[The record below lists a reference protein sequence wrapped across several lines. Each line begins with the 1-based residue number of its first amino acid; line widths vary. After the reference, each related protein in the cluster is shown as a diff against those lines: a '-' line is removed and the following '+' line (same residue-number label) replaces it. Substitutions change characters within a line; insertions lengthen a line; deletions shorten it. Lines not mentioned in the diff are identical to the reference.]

1 LLKPATESSFSSEN
15 LNLVISSKRSEP
27 AMPSYAMDKTTSQPA
42 RQEIN
47 EINDNAFTPEER
59 FYTEIRFNRILHLEE
74 KRAERSKR
82 HFLLLLLNVSSL
94 IKSYPTTNFLKK
106 LESNIVFCL
115 RETDIIGW
123 YENRAIVGIIFTEIA
138 PIGENSVRKLT
149 YKLREALRQILDP
162 TVADQLNMSIYI
174 YPEETVP
181 GKDKGR
187 PKIGSYPRIEKGKYD
202 NKFALKIKRIID
214 IIGSLIGLAIFS
226 PLFLVFGL
234 AIKLT
239 SEGPVLF
246 KQERLGL
253 YGKRFIFLKFRS
265 MYANCDQ
272 TIHRNYIK
280 GWINGRKSTPGSE
293 REGEV
298 VTYKMIDDHRITSF
312 GRFLRKTSLDE
323 LPQFINVLKGEMSLV
338 GPRPDMPYA
347 YDLYDIWHRRRQL
360 VKPGVTGLWQV
371 KGRSSTDFDEMVRL
385 DLKYIKTWSLWLDI
399 KILIQTFRAVLSGKG
414 AY

>member
-1 LLKPATESSFSSEN
+1 MSFH
-15 LNLVISSKRSEP
+15 V
-27 AMPSYAMDKTTSQPA
+27 
-42 RQEIN
+42 
-47 EINDNAFTPEER
+47 
-59 FYTEIRFNRILHLEE
+59 
-74 KRAERSKR
+74 
-82 HFLLLLLNVSSL
+82 
-94 IKSYPTTNFLKK
+94 
-106 LESNIVFCL
+106 
-115 RETDIIGW
+115 
-123 YENRAIVGIIFTEIA
+123 
-138 PIGENSVRKLT
+138 
-149 YKLREALRQILDP
+149 
-162 TVADQLNMSIYI
+162 

-181 GKDKGR
+181 GKDEGG
-187 PKIGSYPRIEKGKYD
+187 PKISSYPRIEKGKYG
-202 NKFALKIKRIID
+202 NRFALKIKRIID
-214 IIGSLIGLAIFS
+214 VIGSLIGLAIFS

-272 TIHRNYIK
+272 TIHQNYIK
-280 GWINGRKSTPGSE
+280 GWINGKKSAPRSE
-293 REGEV
+293 REGEI
-298 VTYKMIDDHRITSF
+298 VTYKMIDDHRITPF